1 MRTNTGNKGIT
12 KQAEGL
18 PRASENNIPRNEEWE
33 VCPEEASQHPAQA
46 VLDVGNLGSS

>member
-1 MRTNTGNKGIT
+1 MRINKGNKGIT

-18 PRASENNIPRNEEWE
+18 PRASDNIPRNEEWE
-33 VCPEEASQHPAQA
+33 VCPEEASQPPAQA